1 MENPYDIKIDPK
13 LEELMGKIK
22 RKDKSLHERVM
33 KKILKLAE
41 NPKQG
46 KPLRNILKGRW
57 RVQIGPFVLV
67 YTIDENQHKVV
78 FLEFEHHDKAY

>member
-1 MENPYDIKIDPK
+1 MYSYEISPKLDEKLTKLAKKDKLTYDRVQKQIIKI
-13 LEELMGKIK
+13 
-22 RKDKSLHERVM
+22 
-33 KKILKLAE
+33 AQ

-46 KPLRNILKGRW
+46 KPLGNILKGKW
-57 RVQIGPFVLV
+57 RVQIGPFVLI